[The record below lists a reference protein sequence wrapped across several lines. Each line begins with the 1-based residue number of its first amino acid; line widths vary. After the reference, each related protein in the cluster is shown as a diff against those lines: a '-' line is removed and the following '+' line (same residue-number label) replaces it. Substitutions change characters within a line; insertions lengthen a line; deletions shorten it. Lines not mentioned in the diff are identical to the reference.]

1 MIKSFMFVTLLED
14 NYDIL
19 TSFGSVYY
27 KYSTNEHI
35 LEARR
40 NGMQD
45 VNKPTQMP
53 SEWVSSFLMAHQHI
67 LCYSVP
73 FIHSVLSYAKNITLR
88 NLPWRARLLDCCR
101 TTDVGQTDTQ
111 DNLTAD
117 NLWSAQQFAV
127 WSDNVELQHRKYS
140 RHKIPV

>member
-1 MIKSFMFVTLLED
+1 MFVTLLED

-53 SEWVSSFLMAHQHI
+53 SE
-67 LCYSVP
+67 
-73 FIHSVLSYAKNITLR
+73 
-88 NLPWRARLLDCCR
+88 
-101 TTDVGQTDTQ
+101 
-111 DNLTAD
+111 
-117 NLWSAQQFAV
+117 
-127 WSDNVELQHRKYS
+127 
-140 RHKIPV
+140 